1 MVLLALAAAPPAP
14 GGAGATLRTSRQVV
28 TLRVTNDGREL
39 ARLSVP
45 ERGRARVSREGGET
59 LGLTPEIQ
67 GDRLKLV
74 VSLQTAYGPN
84 GPVFTPWKTYSLAP
98 DVPTTIDTG
107 QTRFEIE
114 WVAAATKPAP
124 ETLTDGCRE
133 CCITCFEF
141 TYCACEVITPCGR
154 CCCPETCGCIIITES
169 LATPGSGL
177 AVVSKQWAPVA
188 GPSGAPTG
196 SRGRVARSTYQL
208 LGGLYHGLLRLR
220 QMRQM
225 PLLHQPDW
233 TM

>member
-1 MVLLALAAAPPAP
+1 MIIQEAPLDRQGQGRGRVAFGWTCSAVIVLVAVAMARSAPV
-14 GGAGATLRTSRQVV
+14 GAGAAVRASRQVV
-28 TLRVTNDGREL
+28 TLRVTSDGREL

-84 GPVFTPWKTYSLAP
+84 GAVFTPWEPFTLVA

-124 ETLTDGCRE
+124 ETVTDGCRE

-154 CCCPETCGCIIITES
+154 CCCPETCGCIIITGS
-169 LATPGSGL
+169 LPTPESGL
-177 AVVSKQWAPVA
+177 ANVGKQWVPVA
-188 GPSGAPTG
+188 GPSAAPTG
-196 SRGRVARSTYQL
+196 MSR
-208 LGGLYHGLLRLR
+208 
-220 QMRQM
+220 
-225 PLLHQPDW
+225 
-233 TM
+233 